1 MNKVFVIQEKFIKIT
16 KFLDYGNLE
25 ISSLKL
31 SSAGIIDD
39 NLMNLVYS
47 YKKLQLTI
55 FKMIYYHVAVA
66 LISMVKN
73 SANFH
78 DL

>member
-47 YKKLQLTI
+47 YKI
-55 FKMIYYHVAVA
+55 AVDNFQND
-66 LISMVKN
+66 LLPCSCSI
-73 SANFH
+73 NFH
-78 DL
+78 GQKFC